1 MKKNFIDSLRMAIL
15 NYTFMYFDNREIENI
30 LNEML
35 ASGFYFSYD
44 DILERSFER
53 VIVDFIN
60 YGIIENTDQTLIRN
74 LKRKMK

>member
-15 NYTFMYFDNREIENI
+15 NYTLMYFDNCEIENI

-35 ASGFYFSYD
+35 SSGFYFSYD
-44 DILERSFER
+44 DILERSNER
-53 VIVDFIN
+53 IIIDFIN